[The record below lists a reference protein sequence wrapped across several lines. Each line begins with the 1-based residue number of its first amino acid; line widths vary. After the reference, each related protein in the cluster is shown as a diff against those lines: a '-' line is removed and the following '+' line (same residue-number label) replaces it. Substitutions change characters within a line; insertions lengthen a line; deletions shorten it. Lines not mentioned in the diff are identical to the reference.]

1 MTLVLPPNGG
11 FIRVCPISH
20 FSFMSVFSYSD
31 SPDVDSVGAGAP
43 NFTRNACTAASAL
56 TLGGFGVASVAL
68 TATIAPAQ
76 TLAVLAV
83 GGSLAYAGKRQS
95 EGKPLM
101 PAFRADVKADIQ
113 AEPSVTA

>member
-1 MTLVLPPNGG
+1 MSAFT
-11 FIRVCPISH
+11 
-20 FSFMSVFSYSD
+20 SFTSD
-31 SPDVDSVGAGAP
+31 RVDSVGAGAP

-76 TLAVLAV
+76 TLGVLAV

-95 EGKPLM
+95 EGKPLI

>member
-1 MTLVLPPNGG
+1 
-11 FIRVCPISH
+11 
-20 FSFMSVFSYSD
+20 MSVFSYSD